1 MRRALRPEEHR
12 LWAVVAATV
21 HRTSAAVL
29 HPVADVSA
37 PAPPAERARPRPT
50 PTPAPRKAEPDE
62 LASLLVAGVGGRA
75 CARAPARAGADPQPQ
90 PIEPNRRRR
99 IARARDP
106 IGGRLDLHGHDQ
118 DRARAALHAFVQRA
132 QEDGARAVLVITG
145 KGRTGGGVLRARV
158 PEWLSEAPSRAIV
171 AGRLPGGGAPRRRGR
186 IVRGPQAD
194 RLAAKAR
201 ALGRALGVPDEP
213 ARRVYRPAS
222 TRTAD
227 RAV

>member
-1 MRRALRPEEHR
+1 M
-12 LWAVVAATV
+12 WAVVAATV
-21 HRTSAAVL
+21 QRTSPAVL

-37 PAPPAERARPRPT
+37 PAPPAERGPSR
-50 PTPAPRKAEPDE
+50 PAPLPPRRPEAHDIAT
-62 LASLLVAGVGGRA
+62 LMALGVGGRSGGPSVPT
-75 CARAPARAGADPQPQ
+75 PAADPHP
-90 PIEPNRRRR
+90 PAIEPNRRRR

-171 AGRLPGGGAPRRRGR
+171 AGVSPAEARHGGEGALY
-186 IVRGPQAD
+186 V
-194 RLAAKAR
+194 
-201 ALGRALGVPDEP
+201 ALK
-213 ARRVYRPAS
+213 
-222 TRTAD
+222 RTA
-227 RAV
+227 